1 MITLIILI
9 ILIISI
15 ILIILIISIILAIL
29 IITIILIILIISI
42 ILIILESANAQFY
55 LFRDLKGTFT
65 LLNATALSVSES
77 GEHSHGR
84 NPQHSKQL
92 FF

>member
-1 MITLIILI
+1 MFTILIFMITL
-9 ILIISI
+9 
-15 ILIILIISIILAIL
+15 
-29 IITIILIILIISI
+29 IILIILIISI
-42 ILIILESANAQFY
+42 ILIILESANAQCY

-65 LLNATALSVSES
+65 LLDATALSVSES

-92 FF
+92 YPKS